1 MAPERFLSAGSRQG
15 APAPCD
21 PWAKRLMAGTVVPSG
36 IFVGGATGDSLP
48 HTSFTRVC
56 GS

>member
-1 MAPERFLSAGSRQG
+1 MAPERFLSGGSRQG